1 MAIANSGWKK
11 PNPKPTTCEAKATD
25 KHSVV
30 VAFVNFDDVVTSS
43 SSSFPRLRN
52 AQTTCLLPFSVAVLL
67 LFAAK
72 EVKRTDSDDDAKK
85 TIVILL
91 CFVCIYVRLRERN
104 VRRFSEAKS
113 FIFPPQRSLERVAK
127 G

>member
-43 SSSFPRLRN
+43 SSSFPRRN
-52 AQTTCLLPFSVAVLL
+52 AQTTCLLPFSVVVFL

-85 TIVILL
+85 TMILL
-91 CFVCIYVRLRERN
+91 CFVCIYVRLRECN
-104 VRRFSEAKS
+104 VRRFYEAKS
-113 FIFPPQRSLERVAK
+113 FIFPPEKKLERVAK